1 MSKHIASTITASGI
15 LLFIGTDRYAV
26 GNDHPNF
33 GKIKDAIA
41 RKDFDAVTDLID
53 IRTAVR
59 KWMASGH
66 EFTLTNDLIEL
77 NGAPFSD
84 AVTDKVLAM
93 IDAGNDA
100 DPLFNFLRKVRE
112 NPSATAQD
120 ELFLFCVANG
130 FMIHEDGDLIAY
142 KSVRGNYTDIHSG
155 KFNNAVGQVVTMP
168 RFQVDDNRDR
178 TCSKGL
184 HFASF
189 DYASTWAGTI
199 DGENR
204 RLMVMKIHPKD
215 VVSIPNDYNN
225 QKGRCARYEVI
236 AELGG
241 APLPKREV
249 YTDSDLG
256 RGTLTDQNRIDEI
269 NDELESLYDEVSNLN
284 DSISSLSDA
293 IEALD
298 ALGRDTAELESDRSD
313 YEYELNELNNNIA
326 RLEDELE
333 ELEGDSPSSPWN

>member
-1 MSKHIASTITASGI
+1 MNKHIASTVTSTGI
-15 LLFIGTDRYAV
+15 LLFIGSDRYAV

-41 RKDFDAVTDLID
+41 RKDYEGVADLID
-53 IRTAVR
+53 IRSAVR

-77 NGAPFSD
+77 NGVPFSD

-100 DPLFNFLRKVRE
+100 DPLFNFLRKVRS
-112 NPSATAQD
+112 NPSATAQS

-142 KSVRGNYTDIHSG
+142 KSVRGDYTDLHSG
-155 KFNNAVGQVVTMP
+155 RVSNHIGAMP
-168 RFQVDDNRDR
+168 SMDRFLVDDNRAQ
-178 TCSKGL
+178 TCSRGL

-189 DYASTWAGTI
+189 DYASSWAGAI
-199 DGENR
+199 DGVSR
-204 RLMVMKIHPKD
+204 RLIVMKIHPRD
-215 VVSIPNDYNN
+215 VVSIPHDYDN
-225 QKGRCARYEVI
+225 QKGRCCCYEVI

-241 APLPKREV
+241 TPLPKREV

-256 RGTLTDQNRIDEI
+256 RGTLDNDSSRIDEI
-269 NDELESLYDEVSNLN
+269 NGELEELYDRACELN
-284 DSISSLSDA
+284 DRIINIEDA
-293 IEALD
+293 INAFDVLGKDDGELFIERDSYQLELD
-298 ALGRDTAELESDRSD
+298 DVNDD
-313 YEYELNELNNNIA
+313 IA

-333 ELEGDSPSSPWN
+333 ELPLPE

>member
-1 MSKHIASTITASGI
+1 MSKHIASTITSTGI
-15 LLFIGTDRYAV
+15 LLFVGSERYVV

-33 GKIKDAIA
+33 GKIKDAIG
-41 RKDFDAVTDLID
+41 RKDYDAVADLAD
-53 IRTAVR
+53 IRSAVR

-66 EFTLTNDLIEL
+66 EFSLTDDLIEL
-77 NGAPFSD
+77 NGIAFSD

-112 NPSATAQD
+112 NPSKAAQD

-130 FMIHEDGDLIAY
+130 FMIHADGDLIAY
-142 KSVRGNYTDIHSG
+142 KSVRGDYTDIHSG
-155 KFNNAVGQVVTMP
+155 KFNNAVGQVNEMP
-168 RFQVDDNRDR
+168 RFQVDDDR
-178 TCSKGL
+178 NKTCSAGL
-184 HFASF
+184 HFASHE
-189 DYASTWAGTI
+189 YASTWAGAI

-215 VVSIPNDYNN
+215 VVSIPNDYDN

-241 APLPKREV
+241 NPLPKQEV

-256 RGTLTDQNRIDEI
+256 RGTFTSRVDEI
-269 NDELESLYDEVSNLN
+269 NEELETLYDRACDLN
-284 DSISSLSDA
+284 DKLENVRDA
-293 IEALD
+293 TTALEALD
-298 ALGRDTAELESDRSD
+298 RDTDDLDAEYNDVEFR
-313 YEYELNELNNNIA
+313 LNEVNDDIA
-326 RLEDELE
+326 RLEDELADIE
-333 ELEGDSPSSPWN
+333 